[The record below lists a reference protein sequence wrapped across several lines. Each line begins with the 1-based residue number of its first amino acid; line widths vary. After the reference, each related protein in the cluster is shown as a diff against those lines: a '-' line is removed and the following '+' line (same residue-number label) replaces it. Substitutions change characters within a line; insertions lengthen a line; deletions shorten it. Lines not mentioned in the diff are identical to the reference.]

1 MEHSP
6 EQRDD
11 ESPPFFQRLFDRPF
25 VLLAAGMVV
34 MFLFYTGWGMVEIL
48 GLPPSKLP

>member
-1 MEHSP
+1 MESSP
-6 EQRDD
+6 EPGV
-11 ESPPFFQRLFDRPF
+11 EETPPFLQRLFDRPF

>member
-1 MEHSP
+1 MESS
-6 EQRDD
+6 D
-11 ESPPFFQRLFDRPF
+11 EAGEGEPIPFLQKLFDRPF
-25 VLLAAGMVV
+25 VLLIAGMVV